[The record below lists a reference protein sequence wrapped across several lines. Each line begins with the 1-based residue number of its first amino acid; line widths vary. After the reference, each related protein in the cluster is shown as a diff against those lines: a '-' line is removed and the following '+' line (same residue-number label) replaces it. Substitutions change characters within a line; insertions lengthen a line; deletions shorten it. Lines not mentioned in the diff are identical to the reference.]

1 MKRWISVMVIG
12 LMAITQAGSSFS
24 QEIPGAGFSV
34 LLCVAEQTGG
44 GPGNSQV
51 SISINSDTGP
61 DADGIGQAE
70 VTITHGKSQST
81 HIVTYEDSNDTGSL
95 DCGDNILS
103 VV

>member
-34 LLCVAEQTGG
+34 LLCVAEQTGS

-61 DADGIGQAE
+61 DADGIGQAR
-70 VTITHGKSQST
+70 
-81 HIVTYEDSNDTGSL
+81 SNDHSRKEPEHSHCYL
-95 DCGDNILS
+95 RRQQ
-103 VV
+103 